1 MPQEWPG
8 EVNQSNR
15 YMSKVEEREKGRE
28 KVAKVLVMLLKV
40 VEEKKKSNG

>member
-8 EVNQSNR
+8 AVNQSNR
-15 YMSKVEEREKGRE
+15 YMSKIEDREKGRK

-40 VEEKKKSNG
+40 VEEKNNNG